1 MSCMH
6 GGSQLSFSFSCEES
20 CEIDMF
26 VHGVPCVSDS
36 CLLRDVFTR
45 AWSESV
51 SDLEAYGI

>member
-1 MSCMH
+1 MH